1 MARSLDEFEKAK
13 EILLSGGII
22 AFPTDTVMG
31 LGVNGLSQK
40 AINDLFGLKKR
51 PHDKPLYMLAY
62 SVSQI
67 LEYVDLVPDYA
78 YKLINKYFPGS
89 LTLIFRSSGKVFTMP
104 NKKGSTLGVRI
115 PNHPG
120 LIEFLSFIKL
130 PVLNTSAN
138 ISGLPPLL
146 LEPDVKRAFG
156 SVVHYVG
163 FEYNKEMSIIPST
176 VIDCTGKE
184 PVVLREGNIV
194 I

>member
-1 MARSLDEFEKAK
+1 LARSLDEFKRAQ

-40 AINDLFGLKKR
+40 AVSDLFGLKKR
-51 PHDKPLYMLAY
+51 PSDKPLYMLAY

-89 LTLIFRSSGKVFTMP
+89 LTLIFRSSSKVFTMP
-104 NKKGSTLGVRI
+104 DKKGSTLGVRI

-130 PVLNTSAN
+130 PFLNTSAN
-138 ISGLPPLL
+138 VSGLPPIL
-146 LEPDVKRAFG
+146 LESDVKRAFENI
-156 SVVHYVG
+156 VHYVG
-163 FEYNKEMSIIPST
+163 FEYNKEMSMIPST
-176 VIDCTGKE
+176 VVDCTGKE

>member
-1 MARSLDEFEKAK
+1 LARSLDEFEKAK